1 MVKKAIAIVVLAVAA
16 AVAAPQAQNRSA
28 SPRLTTPK
36 EQFGHDVGDDY
47 FLVNYTQYVEYL
59 KKLDQQSD
67 RMTVVEI
74 GKTEEGRPELTAI
87 ITSPEN
93 HKRLAQ
99 LKDINRKLALA
110 EVNDEQAHQ
119 LAKEGKTVVWIDG
132 GLHATEVLGA
142 QQLIE
147 TIYRLNT
154 KTDPE
159 TMRILNDDIILCT
172 LVNPDGMELV
182 SNWYMR
188 EPDEKKRTT
197 NGIPRL
203 YQKYIGHDDN
213 RDFYM
218 MNMSESVNANRVM
231 YREWYPA
238 IMYNHHRT
246 GPAGAVLFAPPFRD
260 PFNYNFDPLIVLG
273 IDMVGSAIHTRLA
286 VENKPGA
293 VMRTGA
299 AYSTW
304 FNGGVR
310 TTSYFHN
317 QIGILTEMI
326 GNPTP
331 VEIPFVADMQL
342 PRADVPNP
350 IAPQTWHFKQSIEYS
365 ITNNYAI
372 LDIASERKDD
382 FLFNMYKM
390 ARNAIDK
397 GNRDTWTIHPKRIK
411 AAEDAIA
418 GPGSGR
424 GPENIGPRGGRGG
437 GNFGRGGAPVA
448 VYNNVLHDPSMRDP
462 RGFVVPSDQPD
473 FLTAT

>member
-1 MVKKAIAIVVLAVAA
+1 MSRTKA
-16 AVAAPQAQNRSA
+16 AVALALLLASAVPQAQKPTAPKFTS
-28 SPRLTTPK
+28 PK
-36 EQFGHDVGDDY
+36 EQFGWDVGDDY
-47 FLVNYTQYVEYL
+47 RLVSYTQYVEYL

-154 KTDPE
+154 KSDPE

-172 LVNPDGMELV
+172 LINPDGMELV

-188 EPDEKKRTT
+188 EPDEQKRTT

-218 MNMSESVNANRVM
+218 MNMSESLNANKVM

-238 IMYNHHRT
+238 IMYNHHQT
-246 GPAGAVLFAPPFRD
+246 GPAGPVLFAPSFRD
-260 PFNYNFDPLIVLG
+260 PLNYNFDPPIPPGIHIVR
-273 IDMVGSAIHTRLA
+273 SALS
-286 VENKPGA
+286 
-293 VMRTGA
+293 TGPP
-299 AYSTW
+299 
-304 FNGGVR
+304 
-310 TTSYFHN
+310 
-317 QIGILTEMI
+317 L
-326 GNPTP
+326 
-331 VEIPFVADMQL
+331 
-342 PRADVPNP
+342 
-350 IAPQTWHFKQSIEYS
+350 
-365 ITNNYAI
+365 
-372 LDIASERKDD
+372 
-382 FLFNMYKM
+382 
-390 ARNAIDK
+390 
-397 GNRDTWTIHPKRIK
+397 
-411 AAEDAIA
+411 
-418 GPGSGR
+418 
-424 GPENIGPRGGRGG
+424 
-437 GNFGRGGAPVA
+437 
-448 VYNNVLHDPSMRDP
+448 
-462 RGFVVPSDQPD
+462 
-473 FLTAT
+473 